1 MWITCGWDVYKI
13 ALCGKKQVSLC
24 KFDKKGFAALHDG
37 YERFFKFRKRQ
48 KNKKIMQ
55 KSRLSAYVIR
65 KRACFYVTCKNGHT
79 VMITEE
85 EKRYRKVGVTECGKD
100 VQARSGVCLIRYF
113 STEVTQF
120 APSAAAVMIWRSC
133 LVRTSP
139 AANTPG
145 IFVTPS
151 SPALI

>member
-37 YERFFKFRKRQ
+37 YERFFKFRKRR

-65 KRACFYVTCKNGHT
+65 KRACFYVTCKNGHAA
-79 VMITEE
+79 MRTEG
-85 EKRYRKVGVTECGKD
+85 EKRYRKVGLQNAE
-100 VQARSGVCLIRYF
+100 RMFRH
-113 STEVTQF
+113 
-120 APSAAAVMIWRSC
+120 APERV
-133 LVRTSP
+133 
-139 AANTPG
+139 
-145 IFVTPS
+145 
-151 SPALI
+151 